1 MAQVKATTARGVAS
15 LVKNGAIGQH
25 AAGKGL
31 YLKVSGIGTA
41 SWFFRY
47 QRNGKTNKMG
57 LGSYPEFSLE
67 QAGIQASKAKELL
80 IQGIDPKTQ
89 RDEQRIQDNADI
101 ITFDDIAT
109 DYIESQRPSWTNEKH
124 AQQWTNTLQTYASPI
139 IGKSKPSE
147 VTTDDILQILKPIWK
162 NKNETANRV
171 RNRIEKV
178 LNAAKV
184 KGLRTGENV
193 ATWRGHLEFLLPKVT
208 REEKHHPALP
218 YDQINNFWLALN
230 DDNSASTQ
238 ALKLAILTATRT
250 NEILKAN
257 WNEFDLNKRVWTIP
271 AKRMKAKREHRI
283 PLSSAAIE
291 LLNQIPRVESG
302 FLFEG
307 AKVGKPL
314 SNMAMLMRCRRMD
327 ATKFEED
334 NKGWRD
340 FEGETIT
347 PHGFRST
354 FRDWAAETTS
364 FPNIV
369 VEQALAHTIGNA
381 VEAAYR
387 RGDLLEKRAELMEA
401 WAKHILKY

>member
-15 LVKNGAIGQH
+15 LVKNGVIGQH

-31 YLKVSGIGTA
+31 YLKVSGVGTA
-41 SWFFRY
+41 SWFYRY
-47 QRNGKTNKMG
+47 QRNNKTNKMG
-57 LGSYPEFSLE
+57 LGSYPELSLE
-67 QAGIQASKAKELL
+67 QAAIQASKAKELL
-80 IQGIDPKTQ
+80 LQDIDPRSHRDKERTQ
-89 RDEQRIQDNADI
+89 EQAEI
-101 ITFDDIAT
+101 ITFDDVAA
-109 DYIESQRPSWTNEKH
+109 DFIESQRPSWTNEKH
-124 AQQWTNTLQTYASPI
+124 AQQWTNTLNTYANPI
-139 IGKSKPSE
+139 LGKLTPAE
-147 VTTDDILQILKPIWK
+147 ITTDDILKVLKPIWQT
-162 NKNETANRV
+162 KNETANRV

-193 ATWRGHLEFLLPKVT
+193 ATWRGHLEFLLPKPKK
-208 REEKHHPALP
+208 EEKHLAALP
-218 YDQINNFWLALN
+218 YNQIQEFWLALSE
-230 DDNSASTQ
+230 DNSASTQ
-238 ALKLAILTATRT
+238 ALKLAILTAART
-250 NEILKAN
+250 SEILNAH
-257 WNEFDLNKRVWTIP
+257 WNEFDLNKQIWTIP
-271 AKRMKAKREHRI
+271 ARRMKAKKEHRV
-283 PLSSAAIE
+283 PLSEAAID

-302 FLFEG
+302 LLFEG

-327 ATKFEED
+327 AAKFEAD
-334 NKGWRD
+334 GKGWRD

-369 VEQALAHTIGNA
+369 VEQALAHTIGSA

-387 RGDLLEKRAELMEA
+387 RGDLLEKRADLMTE
-401 WAKHILKY
+401 WANFITN